1 MKPSTSLSAQAR
13 VFSMASPCMWRTVI
27 LVMRD
32 RVPGNIRAQHP
43 HPHNLAACRAP
54 SRECACQDDVHS
66 RLERSSNAPLLLGHR
81 RARSKP
87 HAYSASVEPK
97 LRPNPLVLLVTIH
110 VAARNPRRTPSGVE
124 VGNIRRRRCRLGEAR
139 PTCAGLLLAPLRHAD
154 CVEQCPSLRA
164 TRKTYART
172 EFFSV

>member
-1 MKPSTSLSAQAR
+1 MKPSTSLSFQAI
-13 VFSMASPCMWRTVI
+13 SAHNI
-27 LVMRD
+27 LTL
-32 RVPGNIRAQHP
+32 
-43 HPHNLAACRAP
+43 HNLAACRAP

-66 RLERSSNAPLLLGHR
+66 RLKRSSNAPLLLGHR

-87 HAYSASVEPK
+87 HAFSASVEPK

-110 VAARNPRRTPSGVE
+110 VAARKPRRTPSGVE

-154 CVEQCPSLRA
+154 CIERCPLSGV
-164 TRKTYART
+164 TRKTFAHT
-172 EFFSV
+172 EFFSVCRVGPGNFTLSLSQIRT

>member
-1 MKPSTSLSAQAR
+1 
-13 VFSMASPCMWRTVI
+13 MWRTVI

-43 HPHNLAACRAP
+43 HLPQLGGLPRTVGCVRMTRTP
-54 SRECACQDDVHS
+54 VWSG
-66 RLERSSNAPLLLGHR
+66 SNAPLLLGHR

-97 LRPNPLVLLVTIH
+97 LRPNPLVLLATIH
-110 VAARNPRRTPSGVE
+110 VAARIPRRTPSGVE

-139 PTCAGLLLAPLRHAD
+139 PTCAGLLLAPLRHAE
-154 CVEQCPSLRA
+154 CVERCPSLRA
-164 TRKTYART
+164 KRQTYART